1 MLNVSLLPIS
11 LSLSQEVQRLHD
23 QATTRRNP
31 VFSDPLVLPPSP
43 CIFHFMA
50 ILASVIMPTLQ
61 AAGRKKKKGIGHVPS
76 FKETFQKLND
86 TLPADPRLTILKLHG
101 HTLSARDVQ
110 KCNFPSEGPW
120 AQLNLGAL
128 ILIKKEIMD
137 IGNAQHEEECFF
149 SVSVVSSWMNKV
161 LLVQYF
167 WPLHSCSWEV
177 GKVIS
182 SDL

>member
-1 MLNVSLLPIS
+1 MLNVSLLPKSLS
-11 LSLSQEVQRLHD
+11 LSLSQEVQHLHD
-23 QATTRRNP
+23 QSTTRRNP
-31 VFSDPLVLPPSP
+31 DFFDPLVLPPSP

-61 AAGRKKKKGIGHVPS
+61 AAGRKEKKGIGHVPS

-86 TLPADPRLTILKLHG
+86 TLPTDLRLTIFKLHG

-128 ILIKKEIMD
+128 ILIKKERMD
-137 IGNAQHEEECFF
+137 IGNAQHKEECFF
-149 SVSVVSSWMNKV
+149 SVSVVSSCMNKV

-167 WPLHSCSWEV
+167 WPLTLAPGRW
-177 GKVIS
+177 GK
-182 SDL
+182 